1 MNNRIKQL
9 RIEGYKK
16 FRDLRVEF
24 DPKMNILVGENESGK
39 STILDAIRLCLCQD
53 YRNSDKAYILD
64 LLNLENLKNFKENR
78 TIETLPKIRISL
90 ELELDGKLPHS
101 QDYFGETHCFGDDAR
116 SGITFECE
124 FDRDFA
130 SDLAQDISDGNVPI
144 EYYVLS
150 WKTFSGMQYSIGRRP
165 LNFVPIDA
173 SERTG
178 TNAMNSFAKRLF
190 TMSFENAVQMKA
202 KNNFRHH
209 LKDSFEQLSLP
220 EISAGRRLA
229 INDKKLPLESLLSV
243 VEEGVLLEN
252 KGKGCENIVKTKI
265 ALEKAKTVIDV
276 VTIEEPENHLS
287 YTNMRKM
294 IEEIRN
300 RPDGSQ
306 IIIATHSNMIVSN
319 LGYSKIIWMEKDS
332 PFVHRMAEQDR
343 ANESFF
349 EKADTARLLDFILAP
364 RVLLV
369 EGPTEYMLLPKIVK
383 MLHNQTVEELGVA
396 IIACDG
402 ISYKRYLSIAENMDK
417 RVAVVTDNDGE
428 QRRIAEAN
436 AYNAKNQT
444 QRIFTSLDINKQTW
458 EFCLYDKNKGQLDK
472 MFPPAN
478 GAKYV
483 FRGLEYHSALGYMLC
498 HKADAAYEMA
508 SSKVDFIAPDYVKEA
523 IEWVLK

>member
-1 MNNRIKQL
+1 M
-9 RIEGYKK
+9 
-16 FRDLRVEF
+16 
-24 DPKMNILVGENESGK
+24 
-39 STILDAIRLCLCQD
+39 
-53 YRNSDKAYILD
+53 
-64 LLNLENLKNFKENR
+64 
-78 TIETLPKIRISL
+78 
-90 ELELDGKLPHS
+90 
-101 QDYFGETHCFGDDAR
+101 
-116 SGITFECE
+116 
-124 FDRDFA
+124 
-130 SDLAQDISDGNVPI
+130 
-144 EYYVLS
+144 
-150 WKTFSGMQYSIGRRP
+150 
-165 LNFVPIDA
+165 
-173 SERTG
+173 
-178 TNAMNSFAKRLF
+178 
-190 TMSFENAVQMKA
+190 
-202 KNNFRHH
+202 
-209 LKDSFEQLSLP
+209 
-220 EISAGRRLA
+220 
-229 INDKKLPLESLLSV
+229 

-402 ISYKRYLSIAENMDK
+402 ISYKRYL
-417 RVAVVTDNDGE
+417 
-428 QRRIAEAN
+428 
-436 AYNAKNQT
+436 
-444 QRIFTSLDINKQTW
+444 
-458 EFCLYDKNKGQLDK
+458 
-472 MFPPAN
+472 
-478 GAKYV
+478 
-483 FRGLEYHSALGYMLC
+483 
-498 HKADAAYEMA
+498 
-508 SSKVDFIAPDYVKEA
+508 
-523 IEWVLK
+523 